1 MSDCRIESEFEM
13 KDKTMNKKDNWE
25 GVDCSGCER
34 AFGKNGVKHASSNNL
49 ADQHFCDRCNMKLIR
64 WFGAEYGQT
73 IQNPAK
79 ALQEREERIRVR
91 RDEKTLKKY
100 FRAQSDMCDELD
112 MSAEDKAAVLR
123 LVNKYLHL
131 DTLPEAGHLFL
142 TTNKTATDVKKT
154 AA

>member
-1 MSDCRIESEFEM
+1 LEFET

-34 AFGKNGVKHASSNNL
+34 TFGKNGVKHASSNNL

-64 WFGAEYGQT
+64 WFGNDYGET
-73 IQNPAK
+73 IEHPAK

-91 RDEKTLKKY
+91 RDEKTLKRY
-100 FRAQSDMCDELD
+100 FRSQSDLCDELD
-112 MSAEDKAAVLR
+112 MSAEDKAAVIR
-123 LVNKYLHL
+123 LLNKYLHF
-131 DTLPEAGHLFL
+131 DTLPEAGHIL
-142 TTNKTATDVKKT
+142 TINNNARDVKKS

>member
-1 MSDCRIESEFEM
+1 
-13 KDKTMNKKDNWE
+13 MNKKDNWE

-64 WFGAEYGQT
+64 WFGADYGKT
-73 IQNPAK
+73 VENPGK

-91 RDEKTLKKY
+91 RDEKTLKRY
-100 FRAQSDMCDELD
+100 FRAQSDLCDELD

>member
-1 MSDCRIESEFEM
+1 
-13 KDKTMNKKDNWE
+13 MNNKDNWE

-64 WFGAEYGQT
+64 WFGGEYGLT
-73 IQNPAK
+73 LENPAK

-100 FRAQSDMCDELD
+100 FRAQSDLCDELD
-112 MSAEDKAAVLR
+112 MSTEDKAAVLR
-123 LVNKYLHL
+123 LLDKYLHL
-131 DTLPEAGHLFL
+131 ETLPEAGFL
-142 TTNKTATDVKKT
+142 TVNKTASGVKIT